1 MQIHSEIAGAVKS
14 ANYLHENIFMP
25 RRLEAAGQLPEKSHN
40 LPLGVCGA
48 HFAPRG
54 VVAPANLQLPVVP
67 IGSAGNKEL
76 RGTETRLIKT
86 ISFL

>member
-25 RRLEAAGQLPEKSHN
+25 RRLEAVGQLPEKSPN

-54 VVAPANLQLPVVP
+54 VVAPANLQLAVVP
-67 IGSAGNKEL
+67 IYFSDPQEIRICGARKL
-76 RGTETRLIKT
+76 D
-86 ISFL
+86 